1 MEMEHINENTIRVK
15 IENTDLEER
24 GITFLDLL
32 GNQKQIENFF
42 YSILEEV
49 DIHEEFQQTDAVT
62 FQVVPNKN
70 GLELYISKG
79 NNFKDMADEYF
90 SEDEIWKEDAK
101 LMMNDLDENSLD
113 EKADDIDEY
122 QEEEG
127 NTMKKIVVVFKEF
140 DDFIQLS
147 KHLYMECGLSNLYYY
162 NERYYAELI
171 FFVDEM
177 IIRTPE
183 AEIAVAVE
191 YGEKAKLTG
200 DVLNEYGKKIMETNA
215 LELTRHYFPN

>member
-191 YGEKAKLTG
+191 YGEKVKLTG